1 MTPEQIEQMK
11 AALGGATVGPW
22 RHEGNSMWGK
32 EFGYTVE
39 LFETYGPDENENFPH
54 DIAIAALAPDMAAH
68 IIAQNEQIAA
78 LENRV
83 KAADELADKTAEL
96 VKQAKRTGS
105 LGAVIGPHWLHHGL
119 AHMNADI
126 AIAAYLATGEQP

>member
-83 KAADELADKTAEL
+83 KAADELAHEATNLAQDAYGYNHTYETAFHSTVFETL
-96 VKQAKRTGS
+96 SEA
-105 LGAVIGPHWLHHGL
+105 L
-119 AHMNADI
+119 AD
-126 AIAAYLATGEQP
+126 YRATGEQP